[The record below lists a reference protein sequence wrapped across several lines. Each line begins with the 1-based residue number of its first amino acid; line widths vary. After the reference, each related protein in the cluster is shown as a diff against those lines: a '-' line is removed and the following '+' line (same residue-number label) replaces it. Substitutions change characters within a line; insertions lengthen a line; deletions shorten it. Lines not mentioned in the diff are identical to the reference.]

1 MFDFNNQRCYNLLV
15 NKYQTGGEIKMKDF
29 KDIILDGVIIGM
41 AILFAGGAFILIL
54 SMVPYL
60 YILLT
65 LIIKNISTILTVL
78 AIVATPIVVGI
89 VISTVWWLIGNKRK

>member
-1 MFDFNNQRCYNLLV
+1 
-15 NKYQTGGEIKMKDF
+15 MKDF

-41 AILFAGGAFILIL
+41 AILFAGGAFILVV

-65 LIIKNISTILTVL
+65 LILKNISTILTVL
-78 AIVATPIVVGI
+78 SVVAIPIVVGI

>member
-1 MFDFNNQRCYNLLV
+1 
-15 NKYQTGGEIKMKDF
+15 MKDF

-65 LIIKNISTILTVL
+65 LIIKNTSTILTVL

-89 VISTVWWLIGNKRK
+89 VISTVWWLISNKRK

>member
-1 MFDFNNQRCYNLLV
+1 
-15 NKYQTGGEIKMKDF
+15 MKDF

-89 VISTVWWLIGNKRK
+89 VISTVWWLISNKRK

>member
-1 MFDFNNQRCYNLLV
+1 
-15 NKYQTGGEIKMKDF
+15 MKDF

>member
-1 MFDFNNQRCYNLLV
+1 
-15 NKYQTGGEIKMKDF
+15 MKDF
-29 KDIILDGVIIGM
+29 KDVILDGVIIGM

-78 AIVATPIVVGI
+78 SIVATPIVVGI

>member
-1 MFDFNNQRCYNLLV
+1 
-15 NKYQTGGEIKMKDF
+15 MKDF

-65 LIIKNISTILTVL
+65 LIIKNISTILTVV